1 MAFYTRSSFFE
12 GNSEMQRVA
21 RRALAAAM
29 AATAITTGLVTV
41 SDAHHSFAM
50 YDQSKRLTLTGKLIR
65 YTPAPNHAQFLFE
78 LLEVDGTP
86 VLDENGEPVLWGAE
100 TGPST
105 RIARQGVTHENFPE
119 GSIITI
125 EVNPLRDGRNFGAV
139 PNGTPLINCGLEMP
153 AGGCTAET
161 GKAYLTENY

>member
-1 MAFYTRSSFFE
+1 MH
-12 GNSEMQRVA
+12 RVTGRA
-21 RRALAAAM
+21 VASALAAA
-29 AATAITTGLVTV
+29 AIMTGLVTI
-41 SDAHHSFAM
+41 SEAHHSFAM
-50 YDQSKRLTLTGKLIR
+50 YDQSKRVTLTGKLTR

-78 LLEVDGTP
+78 LLEADGTP
-86 VLDENGEPVLWGAE
+86 KLDENGEPVLWGAE

-119 GSIITI
+119 GTIITI
-125 EVNPLRDGRNFGAV
+125 QVNPLRDGRNFGAV
-139 PNGTPLINCGLEMP
+139 PNGTPIINCGLVMP

>member
-1 MAFYTRSSFFE
+1 MH
-12 GNSEMQRVA
+12 RVTGK
-21 RRALAAAM
+21 ALAPVLAAVAIM
-29 AATAITTGLVTV
+29 AGLVTI
-41 SDAHHSFAM
+41 SEAHHSFAM
-50 YDQSKRLTLTGKLIR
+50 YDQSTRKTLTGKLTR

-78 LLEVDGTP
+78 LLEADGTP
-86 VLDENGEPVLWGAE
+86 MLDENGEPVLWGAE

-119 GSIITI
+119 GTIITI
-125 EVNPLRDGRNFGAV
+125 QVNPLRDGRNFGAV
-139 PNGTPLINCGLEMP
+139 PNGTPIINCGLVMP